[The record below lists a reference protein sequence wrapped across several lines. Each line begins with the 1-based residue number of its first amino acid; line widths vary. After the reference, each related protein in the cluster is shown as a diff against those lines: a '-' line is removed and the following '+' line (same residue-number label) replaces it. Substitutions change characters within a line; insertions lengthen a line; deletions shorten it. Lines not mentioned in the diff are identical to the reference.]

1 MAPSFEYLAHV
12 VWNMMLDLEK
22 SDWRERFVLICIKVI
37 FETLEIDH
45 IFEAVYSQKSKQ
57 LGVRLGRV

>member
-1 MAPSFEYLAHV
+1 
-12 VWNMMLDLEK
+12 MMLDLEK

-45 IFEAVYSQKSKQ
+45 IFETVYSQKSKQ
-57 LGVRLGRV
+57 LSVKFGRV